1 MTADAGDELRDDRN
15 FEDEEE
21 AGGDRKSLWGLISLI
36 LTAVLIILILLL
48 LRSCDI
54 SGRGGDERGSR
65 TIEPVLGSDPV
76 DGMLSVWISENA
88 TVSKVLRDGGVSS
101 SGAIDM
107 GDGHWVVSVPAGSER
122 AGVDKLKKTA
132 GVVDAGLV
140 FEGGSDGAAEA
151 TSSP

>member
-1 MTADAGDELRDDRN
+1 MTADAGDEFRDDRD
-15 FEDEEE
+15 FETDEET
-21 AGGDRKSLWGLISLI
+21 GRSRRSLWGLISLI
-36 LTAVLIILILLL
+36 LTVVLIILILLL

-54 SGRGGDERGSR
+54 SGRGGDEQGTR

-76 DGMLSVWISENA
+76 EGMLSVWIGENT
-88 TVSKVLRDGGVSS
+88 TVSKVLRDAGVSS

-122 AGVDKLKKTA
+122 TGVDALKKAA

-140 FEGGSDGAAEA
+140 YEGGAGGAAEA